1 MKTFEESEYLRT
13 IYGREKVMTIHDLIN
28 RMMVSEITVR
38 RKLKKSGA
46 ITSYNKNGRYYTLP
60 HIPTFD
66 SYGLWN
72 YKDIRFSRYGNL
84 NQTIKQLINRSSGG
98 LHAEVIGELIAYP
111 PHSLL
116 YQLCVKSAIQRE
128 KLHGRYVYF
137 SIEGDLYKSQR
148 DNYESLQTLYS
159 EDDLPCITAVRL
171 LIEKIRRPKDSP
183 SELVRILHRENVKI
197 SELQVKRFF
206 DKHGLEKKHR
216 I

>member
-1 MKTFEESEYLRT
+1 MKTFEESEFMRT

-72 YKDIRFSRYGNL
+72 YKDIRFSRYGNM

-98 LHAEVIGELIAYP
+98 LHTEVISELIAYP

-137 SIEGDLYKSQR
+137 SMKRTCINPKEI
-148 DNYESLQTLYS
+148 SL
-159 EDDLPCITAVRL
+159 
-171 LIEKIRRPKDSP
+171 
-183 SELVRILHRENVKI
+183 
-197 SELQVKRFF
+197 
-206 DKHGLEKKHR
+206 
-216 I
+216 